1 MKPAV
6 LKPFGLICL
15 LAISAGAGFYLYQ
28 QDSGNPRP
36 NADAADGE
44 RPPEATQEAATPDSV
59 IGARRPDFSLP
70 DLEGRERHISEW
82 DGNVLVINFWATW
95 CPPCLKEI
103 PEFVE
108 LQSEYGD
115 QGLQFVGIA
124 LQDPSD
130 VVDFARK
137 HGMNYPNLV
146 GELPVI
152 RIAEAYGNNTGAL
165 PYTTVVDRQGT
176 VVFVRQGPMRGPEV
190 EAVIEP
196 LL

>member
-1 MKPAV
+1 MKRALLPSLGLVFLVAV
-6 LKPFGLICL
+6 
-15 LAISAGAGFYLYQ
+15 SAGAGFYLYQ
-28 QDSGNPRP
+28 QDAGTPRP
-36 NADAADGE
+36 GPGAAAGGKSPTAADD
-44 RPPEATQEAATPDSV
+44 AATPDSIV
-59 IGARRPDFSLP
+59 GSRRPDFSLP

-82 DGNVLVINFWATW
+82 DGRVLVINFWATW

-124 LQDPSD
+124 LQNPAD
-130 VVDFARK
+130 VVDFARE
-137 HGMNYPNLV
+137 HGMNYPNLA

-152 RIAEAYGNNTGAL
+152 RITEDYGNTIGAL
-165 PYTTVVDRQGT
+165 PYTAVVDRQGT
-176 VVFVRQGPMRGPEV
+176 IVFARRGPVRGPEM
-190 EAVIEP
+190 EAIIQP

>member
-1 MKPAV
+1 MRRALLHSLGLVFLVAV
-6 LKPFGLICL
+6 
-15 LAISAGAGFYLYQ
+15 SAGAGFYLYQ
-28 QDSGNPRP
+28 QDAGIPRTGP
-36 NADAADGE
+36 DAAAGRNSPVAADD
-44 RPPEATQEAATPDSV
+44 AATPDSIV
-59 IGARRPDFSLP
+59 GSRRPDFSLP

-82 DGNVLVINFWATW
+82 DGRVLVINFWATW

-103 PEFVE
+103 PEFVD

-124 LQDPSD
+124 LQKPAD
-130 VVDFARK
+130 VVDFARE
-137 HGMNYPNLV
+137 HGMNYPNLA

-152 RIAEAYGNNTGAL
+152 RVAEAYGNTVGAL

-176 VVFVRQGPMRGPEV
+176 IVFARQGPVRGPEM

>member
-1 MKPAV
+1 MKRAV
-6 LKPFGLICL
+6 LQSLGLVAL
-15 LAISAGAGFYLYQ
+15 VAVSAGAGFYLYQ
-28 QDSGNPRP
+28 H
-36 NADAADGE
+36 DAGTSSSVQIAAPARSD
-44 RPPEATQEAATPDSV
+44 EAATPDSM
-59 IGARRPDFSLP
+59 IGTRRPDFSLP

-82 DGNVLVINFWATW
+82 DGKVLVINFWATW

-124 LQDPSD
+124 LQKPAD
-130 VVDFARK
+130 VIDFARK
-137 HGMNYPNLV
+137 HDMDYPNLA

-165 PYTTVVDRQGT
+165 PYTTVVDREGT
-176 VVFVRQGPMRGPEV
+176 IVFVRQGPVRGPEM
-190 EAVIEP
+190 EAVIKP